1 MEQNKLAKTSNSK
14 KAHSFT
20 ANILLRVLLGILL
33 VAIIVSAVVLSMS
46 KQAFTQ
52 TYSASQEKVFEQVEA
67 ELISLHESLT
77 TIIDAIDSSWAFR
90 LYLTSAD
97 KLDNVATF
105 QTIYQM
111 EEDLEKSKSEDLD
124 RLNILVLGMN
134 GNHYLARTETI
145 SMSDEEILS
154 SEAVQLAIAEP
165 DSPHYLFSH
174 GAYTATNQNTDVI
187 IVSKALYYQESKEIY
202 GIVIFTLTMDDIAE
216 YYDYF
221 ISDYT
226 SFYLVS
232 DEGIVFSS
240 SDSSKVGEILAAG
253 WYGSA
258 MLSGSDIISLSVEG
272 QNLTVMK
279 RELSYFGCYIFGV
292 IDNDAALDNLYNM
305 PLLIL
310 ICALIGAL
318 ILILCFISIRSILN
332 PLSGLVQKMSRTRED
347 YFGEYM
353 PIEGSQE
360 VRQLAATY
368 NYMLDDIRNYID
380 ELLHSQ
386 KEQRKAEIKALQMQL
401 NQHYIYNTL
410 ASIKWLVYQNDRD
423 KTTKTI
429 DAFISLLRNTIS
441 NADELITI
449 SQEVINLQNYV
460 LINQTRY
467 GDAVQ
472 VAFYVSH
479 NCQDLLI
486 PKMILQPFVENAF
499 FHGFPSGR
507 SGHIDVFMEVDKDVL
522 EVKIADDGI
531 GMAQSTAEKLPTND
545 RKSEHFSGIGIHNV
559 QERLQLL
566 YGSEFGVQ
574 MSSGDGQGT
583 TVVVRL
589 PALRKSED

>member
-386 KEQRKAEIKALQMQL
+386 KEQRKAEIKALQMQI
-401 NQHYIYNTL
+401 NPHYIYNTL